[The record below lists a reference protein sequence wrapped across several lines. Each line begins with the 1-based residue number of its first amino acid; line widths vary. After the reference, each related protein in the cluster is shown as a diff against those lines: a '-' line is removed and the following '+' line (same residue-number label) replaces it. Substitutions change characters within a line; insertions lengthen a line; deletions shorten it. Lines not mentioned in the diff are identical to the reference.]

1 MENLRNP
8 CYHYSIN
15 RLGAPLTPA
24 VDILRR
30 KFVIASE
37 CSERGDLRP
46 LIKLLRLRPV
56 ALRPEQIARLLR
68 GHPIDFGARH
78 FKSASHLLLTC
89 LL

>member
-1 MENLRNP
+1 MENLQNP

-24 VDILRR
+24 VDILRG

-46 LIKLLRLRPV
+46 LD
-56 ALRPEQIARLLR
+56 Q
-68 GHPIDFGARH
+68 GA
-78 FKSASHLLLTC
+78 ASGQGTFTTSVDCRDLSEVSQ
-89 LL
+89 